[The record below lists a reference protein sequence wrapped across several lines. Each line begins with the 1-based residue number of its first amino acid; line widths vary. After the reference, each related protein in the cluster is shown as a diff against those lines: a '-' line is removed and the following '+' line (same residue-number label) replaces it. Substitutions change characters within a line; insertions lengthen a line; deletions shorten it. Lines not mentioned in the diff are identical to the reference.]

1 MATEGSVLPGE
12 ALLASFQAVLRP
24 LARLAVA
31 SGLPY
36 ARVDEVLRQA
46 LVDAASAAHAGLPQ
60 HRRVSRI
67 STSTGLN
74 RREVTRLTRDPD
86 AAHSPPPPSHATR
99 LFLRWLSDKR
109 FRASRGKVRRLPR
122 HGAEPSF
129 ESLAREITR
138 DVHPRSLL
146 DELLR
151 LGLARHD
158 EAADEIE
165 LVVDAFVPRGDHA
178 RMLAFLGANVGDHL
192 EAAVANVLGDGRQH
206 FEQAIFA
213 DELSVDS
220 IQATREL
227 ITRQWQA
234 LRNAAVPALEE
245 LIRSDQE
252 AGRPQDQ
259 RIRIGLYTWTEP
271 MPAGVAA
278 APDAAGAGRENP
290 DAGARPRRAASG
302 RQSGAKDRPP
312 RSRRKEA
319 Q

>member
-1 MATEGSVLPGE
+1 MATDGSVLPGD

-36 ARVDEVLRQA
+36 ARIDEVLRQV
-46 LVDAASAAHAGLPQ
+46 LVDAASAAHAALPP

-67 STSTGLN
+67 STTTGLN

-86 AAHSPPPPSHATR
+86 AAHGTPPPSHATR

-109 FRASRGKVRRLPR
+109 FRAGRGKVRQLPR
-122 HGAEPSF
+122 QGPEPSF

-158 EAADEIE
+158 EAADEVA

-192 EAAVANVLGDGRQH
+192 QAAAANVLGDGRQH

-213 DELSVDS
+213 DELSAES

-227 ITRQWQA
+227 ITRQWHA
-234 LRNAAVPALEE
+234 LRNATVPALEE
-245 LIRSDQE
+245 LINSDRK
-252 AGRPQDQ
+252 AGRAQDQ
-259 RIRIGLYTWTEP
+259 RIRIGLYTWTEG
-271 MPAGVAA
+271 MPGSGPV
-278 APDAAGAGRENP
+278 
-290 DAGARPRRAASG
+290 ARPEPAQPPNGKPRRSG
-302 RQSGAKDRPP
+302 TRRSGPDGKDGKQSPP

>member
-1 MATEGSVLPGE
+1 MATDGSVLPGD

-36 ARVDEVLRQA
+36 ARIDEVLRQV
-46 LVDAASAAHAGLPQ
+46 LVDAASAAHANLPPQ
-60 HRRVSRI
+60 RRVSRI
-67 STSTGLN
+67 STTTGLN
-74 RREVTRLTRDPD
+74 RREVTRLTRNPD
-86 AAHSPPPPSHATR
+86 AAHGSPPPSHATR

-109 FRASRGKVRRLPR
+109 FRAARGKVRPLPR
-122 HGAEPSF
+122 QGAEPSF
-129 ESLAREITR
+129 ESLAREVTR

-158 EAADEIE
+158 EATDQVE

-213 DELSVDS
+213 DELSSES
-220 IQATREL
+220 IQAVREL
-227 ITRQWQA
+227 ITRQWLV

-245 LIRSDQE
+245 LIGKDRE

-259 RIRIGLYTWTEP
+259 RIRIGLYTWTEAMAESAAP
-271 MPAGVAA
+271 AEPGRAEPKPAAQGAPGEAATRRPAGTK
-278 APDAAGAGRENP
+278 
-290 DAGARPRRAASG
+290 ASG
-302 RQSGAKDRPP
+302 RL
-312 RSRRKEA
+312 RRKEK

>member
-1 MATEGSVLPGE
+1 MASDGSALPGD
-12 ALLASFQAVLRP
+12 ALLASFRAVLRP

-36 ARVDEVLRQA
+36 ARIDEVLRQV
-46 LVDAASAAHAGLPQ
+46 LVDAASVAHATLPPN
-60 HRRVSRI
+60 RRVSRI
-67 STSTGLN
+67 STTTGLN
-74 RREVTRLTRDPD
+74 RREVTRLTRPRDTGEETL
-86 AAHSPPPPSHATR
+86 PPSHATR

-109 FRASRGKVRRLPR
+109 FRASRNKVRRLPR
-122 HGAEPSF
+122 LGPEPSF

-158 EAADEIE
+158 EAADEVE

-213 DELSVDS
+213 DELSSES

-227 ITRQWQA
+227 VTRQWQA
-234 LRNAAVPALEE
+234 LRNATVPALEA
-245 LIRSDQE
+245 LIQDDRE
-252 AGRPQDQ
+252 AGRAQDQ
-259 RIRIGLYTWTEP
+259 RIRIGLYTWTEA
-271 MPAGVAA
+271 MAGSTPAPVPAA
-278 APDAAGAGRENP
+278 DTNGAPRR
-290 DAGARPRRAASG
+290 GARRPSG
-302 RQSGAKDRPP
+302 NGAKDRPA
-312 RSRRKEA
+312 RTRRKEK
-319 Q
+319 QQ